1 MKRNRT
7 FLLAGVFFMCT
18 LAACSARVKNVT
30 DLPTDVTHQQAQN
43 WDAAVRNLHEMA
55 TMTSSIRQA
64 IIGLRNAGAFP
75 NNDAYAAALQ
85 GVARIDQIQLAA
97 SDLLKQQPQAFG
109 QPQKQQIAIYM
120 NLITG
125 EIEKLNAAGATGT
138 KNPDT
143 VKQFND
149 LLTNLSNLV
158 KITLALAS

>member
-1 MKRNRT
+1 MNRKWRV
-7 FLLAGVFFMCT
+7 FVLAVAVSCAGC
-18 LAACSARVKNVT
+18 AARVKNVT
-30 DLPTDVTHQQAQN
+30 DLPTGVTQQQAQN
-43 WDAAVRNLHEMA
+43 WDAAVRNLHEIA
-55 TMTSSIRQA
+55 TTTSNIRQA

-109 QPQKQQIAIYM
+109 QPQKQQIALYM

-138 KNPDT
+138 KNPET

-149 LLTNLSNLV
+149 LLTSLTNLV
-158 KITLALAS
+158 KITLALTS